1 MSFMSHVTGKL
12 LAVVI
17 HMSLPVASV
26 TRTTMSG
33 TRVSSDSTSKLTSP
47 SRNAGILSA
56 TRSTTLFWPTMNV
69 MVRLASLPSM
79 SYTV

>member
-33 TRVSSDSTSKLTSP
+33 TRVSSDFTSKLTAP
-47 SRNAGILSA
+47 SRNAGI
-56 TRSTTLFWPTMNV
+56 
-69 MVRLASLPSM
+69 
-79 SYTV
+79 